1 MSVHPSAWNN
11 SAPTGR
17 ILMKFYIWGFF
28 ENRTTGTLLED
39 STRSPFL
46 TWLSRRSQSGRWSCF
61 GKRLWFT
68 ESNIECVP
76 LATEPAISLII
87 LTPMKILQRN
97 LNRST
102 FVVWEMKRNVSVVCV
117 CSASNCRDT
126 EQRSASQPGSVA
138 SGTHSISCSRTT
150 LGWFMGL
157 HHATKIFS
165 TISLLFSGRTLEL
178 TVIKLHIVLR
188 SVKNRNYSHANS

>member
-102 FVVWEMKRNVSVVCV
+102 FVVWEMKSNVSVVRLIV
-117 CSASNCRDT
+117 VT
-126 EQRSASQPGSVA
+126 RSSIIKEMPVSVA
-138 SGTHSISCSRTT
+138 SGTHDS
-150 LGWFMGL
+150 
-157 HHATKIFS
+157 FS
-165 TISLLFSGRTLEL
+165 YFFLL
-178 TVIKLHIVLR
+178 VVLFT
-188 SVKNRNYSHANS
+188 HLFLI